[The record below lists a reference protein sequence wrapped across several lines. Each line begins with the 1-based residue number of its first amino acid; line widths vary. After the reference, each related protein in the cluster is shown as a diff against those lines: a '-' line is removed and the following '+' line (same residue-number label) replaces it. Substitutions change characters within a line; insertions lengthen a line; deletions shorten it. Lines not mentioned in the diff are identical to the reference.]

1 MKEQPNQRKSM
12 LYYYGIALIIILLL
26 NIFVFPALL
35 QPQVR
40 EVPYDE
46 FISLVDA
53 DKVAEVSQQ
62 DSMIVFTAKDDT
74 DRLMLYK
81 TGIWAGDT
89 GLTERLLAHNV
100 KFAAGKRYSRLRV
113 GHPQTDDILRG
124 IKRNADH
131 QRVRPIIGFR

>member
-1 MKEQPNQRKSM
+1 MKEQPNQKKSM

-46 FISLVDA
+46 FISLVDS

-62 DSMIVFTAKDDT
+62 DNMIVFTAKDDT

-81 TGIWAGDT
+81 TGIWSGDT
-89 GLTERLLAHNV
+89 G
-100 KFAAGKRYSRLRV
+100 
-113 GHPQTDDILRG
+113 
-124 IKRNADH
+124 
-131 QRVRPIIGFR
+131 